1 MRKKLRV
8 AIGILSLV
16 AVAFT
21 IISFIFRLNEA
32 KSSGELASGAEYS
45 ILRNAITSITAKE
58 DFQDRFTRDRLLALY
73 EGSTRLLAA
82 QVLDE
87 NGLSVWKVPAE
98 SKYFA
103 LPNQKGAR
111 AGFNSPQWSTVV
123 FTTPLAGNLRLVALY
138 ASVFTSD
145 ISNAAKLPAY
155 FIGIWFLIILVL
167 SFFVTKDRTD
177 ALLPEPIDTKGTAE
191 RQSNEPIREMAQT
204 QEGLIEISPVEKQSQ
219 QAQKTSDQ
227 TMEATI
233 SESENPEAEF
243 KDNEQKSA
251 AAVPDTATKFEH
263 TLVQP
268 PSAPQSP
275 RQEMSHQEA
284 KSAEPESLT
293 PADTVSGA
301 SIIPSQPSDVELSPE
316 LLAAYGLSLNAF
328 EKSAGGRVEN
338 PQTKPAEQRNV
349 GRSDE
354 VLQNLNTLKSAPI
367 AQPQTKAPLQGS
379 IQGPLPKSGNFEES
393 LQKFE
398 EEIILWTSRQK
409 QAEPAQPTAQEP
421 AQGWKHPENHPEPLS
436 QDQQLS
442 PQEPAQ
448 GWKHLESQP
457 NPLDLG
463 EPVPS
468 PEPRPSPMS
477 TPKQAAPAADKNSSE
492 MQELPEGLD
501 QEIEE
506 TLEEMETEEP
516 APMNHGEPPI
526 KAYPQAPEPESQEQD
541 KRNISSLPMPLSI
554 SEPNLEN
561 LLDDEL
567 THGMERDT
575 SLMLIHCELSGP
587 HDPAANALFATIRD
601 YFVAKEL
608 MFELYKGG
616 FAVVMPGMDLGS
628 SLKMSEDLADVLA
641 ATMNLYKD
649 MEGEPPVFIGISSAG
664 GRAVDAQKLYR
675 EASTALH
682 KAYSGSPW
690 HILAFRPKV
699 TQQP

>member
-21 IISFIFRLNEA
+21 IISFIFRLGEIKA
-32 KSSGELASGAEYS
+32 SGELASGAEYS
-45 ILRNAITSITAKE
+45 ILRNAVVSITTKE
-58 DFQDRFTRDRLLALY
+58 DFQDRFIRDRLLALY

-87 NGLSVWKVPAE
+87 NGLSVWKIPAE

-103 LPNQKGAR
+103 LPNQKGGR
-111 AGFNSPQWSTVV
+111 AGFSSPQWSTVV

-191 RQSNEPIREMAQT
+191 RQSSEPIREMAQT

-219 QAQKTSDQ
+219 QAQKASDQ
-227 TMEATI
+227 TVEATI
-233 SESENPEAEF
+233 SESKNPEAEF
-243 KDNEQKSA
+243 NDNEQKSA
-251 AAVPDTATKFEH
+251 ATVPSTASEFEH
-263 TLVQP
+263 TLAQP

-275 RQEMSHQEA
+275 GQELLHQEA

-293 PADTVSGA
+293 PADTVGGA

-316 LLAAYGLSLNAF
+316 LLVAYGLSPDAF
-328 EKSAGGRVEN
+328 KKSAGGRVEN

-349 GRSDE
+349 GRFDE
-354 VLQNLNTLKSAPI
+354 ALQNLNPLKSAPI
-367 AQPQTKAPLQGS
+367 AQPQTKAFLQGS

-409 QAEPAQPTAQEP
+409 QAEPTQPAAQEP
-421 AQGWKHPENHPEPLS
+421 PQGWKHPEN
-436 QDQQLS
+436 
-442 PQEPAQ
+442 
-448 GWKHLESQP
+448 QP
-457 NPLDLG
+457 KPLDLG

-468 PEPRPSPMS
+468 LEPQLSPMS
-477 TPKQAAPAADKNSSE
+477 TSKQAAPAADRNSGE

-516 APMNHGEPPI
+516 APMNHGEPHI

-561 LLDDEL
+561 LLDGEL
-567 THGMERDT
+567 VHGMERDT

-649 MEGEPPVFIGISSAG
+649 LEGEPPVFIGISSTS

-690 HILAFRPKV
+690 HILAFRPKIA
-699 TQQP
+699 